1 MRMSHVILLAGT
13 VLVITW
19 GLLWLPHG
27 DGENKVVESR
37 TPETSIAARVD
48 ARSETVSPNAQR
60 REVTSPAAG
69 ENGVVPPQTG
79 ATEERS
85 ISELEKVLLGEDL
98 LPKINWDFV
107 QSAGTPDLA
116 LANTFLNPDRIALSE
131 AQKSKL
137 RTLIGEHRTS
147 IEKNEM
153 RMFGL
158 RHELVS
164 SRRKNNEL
172 EIVGTVSGPAAP
184 MPVSAN
190 AEEEVGSFSRGAQE
204 YVFRIRWGEDAAYD
218 DVRKSVY
225 YSKQAAVDAIRQFIT
240 SCK

>member
-1 MRMSHVILLAGT
+1 MRKSHVILLAGT

-27 DGENKVVESR
+27 AGENKAVESR
-37 TPETSIAARVD
+37 TPEPTIAARGD
-48 ARSETVSPNAQR
+48 ARSATDSPSSQR
-60 REVTSPAAG
+60 REVSPPDAG

-79 ATEERS
+79 ASEERS
-85 ISELEKVLLGEDL
+85 ISDLEKLLLGGGL

-107 QSAGTPDLA
+107 QSVGTPDLA
-116 LANTFLNPDRIALSE
+116 LANTFLNPDRIDLTE
-131 AQKSKL
+131 AQNSKL

-153 RMFGL
+153 RMHGL

-172 EIVGTVSGPAAP
+172 EIVGTVSGSEAP

-190 AEEEVGSFSRGAQE
+190 AEEEVGSFSHGAQE

-218 DVRKSVY
+218 DVRMSVY
-225 YSKQAAVDAIRQFIT
+225 DSKQAAVDAIRQFIT